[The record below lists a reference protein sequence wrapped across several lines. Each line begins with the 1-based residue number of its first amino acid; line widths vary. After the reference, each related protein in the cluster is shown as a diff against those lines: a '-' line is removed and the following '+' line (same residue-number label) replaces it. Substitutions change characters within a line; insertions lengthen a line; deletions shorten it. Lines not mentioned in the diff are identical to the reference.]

1 LREIFSSRLNHP
13 VCGAEFTRI
22 DFRDLG
28 FSNKELD
35 MLERYVRRHMKPGE
49 ILNGDLNNQRKK
61 TRKLIAEA
69 GPEMTKNLCL
79 LTIADRLGQY
89 NPIQSPELDSVYGM
103 IDLVDTLMAEEG
115 RFTLQQL
122 VIDGNWLM
130 QNLTLTPG
138 PKIGILL
145 TEIFERVSDNIT
157 ERNNETVIYDWIKQ
171 KKIVER

>member
-1 LREIFSSRLNHP
+1 
-13 VCGAEFTRI
+13 
-22 DFRDLG
+22 
-28 FSNKELD
+28 
-35 MLERYVRRHMKPGE
+35 
-49 ILNGDLNNQRKK
+49 
-61 TRKLIAEA
+61 
-69 GPEMTKNLCL
+69 
-79 LTIADRLGQY
+79 
-89 NPIQSPELDSVYGM
+89 M

-157 ERNNETVIYDWIKQ
+157 ERNKQEVILDWLRG
-171 KKIVER
+171 KIEIPY

>member
-1 LREIFSSRLNHP
+1 MREIFSSRLNHP
-13 VCGAEFTRI
+13 VCGAEFTHT

-61 TRKLIAEA
+61 TRKLIAEV
-69 GPEMTKNLCL
+69 GPEMTKNIAL
-79 LTIADRLGQY
+79 LTVADRLGQY
-89 NPIQSPELDSVYGM
+89 NPLQAPELDSVYGM
-103 IDLVDTLMAEEG
+103 IDLIDTLMAEEG

-122 VIDGNWLM
+122 VVDGNRLM
-130 QNLTLTPG
+130 TNLSLTPG
-138 PKIGILL
+138 PKIGVLL

-157 ERNNETVIYDWIKQ
+157 ERNKQEVILDWLRRKV
-171 KKIVER
+171 KIT